1 MIPVDAKLKW
11 PGMARI
17 QHIHFVGIGG
27 TGMNGIA
34 EVMISLGYQV
44 SGSDLQENAA
54 IQRLRTLGALIH
66 IGHHAD
72 NLQDVDVVVKSTA
85 INGNNPEVE
94 AARQRKIPIVPR
106 AEMLAELMRF
116 RFGIAIAGTHGKTT
130 TTSLTASILGEAELD
145 PTYVIGG
152 RLNHSGT
159 NAQLGQSD
167 YLVVEADE
175 SDGSFLYL
183 SPMIAVVT
191 NIDEDHLETY
201 DSDFARLK
209 SVFVDFLHQIPFY
222 GRAIVCID
230 DEHAK
235 SILPLISKPTIT
247 YGLSADADI
256 RAINVEQH
264 GWQTRFSVVRNN
276 ASALHITLNLPGTH
290 NVLNSLAAITVAIE
304 LGIDDSV
311 IQKALQEFRG
321 IGRRLQINGENV
333 PIANGTVLLVD
344 DYGHHPREITATLQA
359 VKAVWPNRRLVLV
372 FQPHRFTRT
381 RALFEDFAQCLSGV
395 DCLILLEV
403 YAAGEQPIHGA
414 DSRSLARAVRT
425 RGKVEPVFVSEQ
437 QQLHQILPGLLEN
450 NDVVL
455 TMGAGSIGQM
465 AAQLPEQ
472 LAKLMPPVLG
482 VIR

>member
-1 MIPVDAKLKW
+1 MRPVGAKVKW

-44 SGSDLQENAA
+44 SGSDLNENTAT
-54 IQRLRTLGALIH
+54 QRLRTLGALIH

-72 NLQDVDVVVKSTA
+72 NLKDVDVVVKSTA

-116 RFGIAIAGTHGKTT
+116 RFGIAIGGTHGKTT
-130 TTSLTASILGEAELD
+130 TTSLAACILGEAGLD

-201 DSDFARLK
+201 DSDFERLK

-230 DEHAK
+230 DDNTK
-235 SILPLISKPTIT
+235 SILSKISKPTIT
-247 YGLSADADI
+247 YGLSEEADI

-264 GWQTRFSVVRNN
+264 GWQTRFSVVRKDAN
-276 ASALHITLNLPGTH
+276 ALQITLNLPGTH
-290 NVLNSLAAITVAIE
+290 NVLNSLAAIAIAVE
-304 LGIDDSV
+304 LGIEGSV

-333 PIANGTVLLVD
+333 PIAKGSVLLVD

-359 VKAVWPNRRLVLV
+359 VKAAWPNRRLVLI
-372 FQPHRFTRT
+372 FQPHRYTRT
-381 RALFEDFAQCLSGV
+381 RALFDDFAQCLSEV
-395 DCLILLEV
+395 DSLILLEV
-403 YAAGEQPIHGA
+403 YAAGEDAISGA
-414 DSRSLARAVRT
+414 DGRSLARAVRT
-425 RGKVEPVFVSEQ
+425 RGKVEPVFVAE
-437 QQLHQILPGLLEN
+437 HQELPEILPGLLEH

-455 TMGAGSIGQM
+455 TMGAGSIGHI

-482 VIR
+482 VIQ

>member
-1 MIPVDAKLKW
+1 MIPVSAKVKW

-44 SGSDLQENAA
+44 SGSDLNENTAT
-54 IQRLRTLGALIH
+54 QRLRTLGALIS

-72 NLQDVDVVVKSTA
+72 NLKDVDVVVKSTA

-94 AARQRKIPIVPR
+94 AAKQRKIPIVPR

-116 RFGIAIAGTHGKTT
+116 RFGIAIGGTHGKTT
-130 TTSLTASILGEAELD
+130 TTSLAACILGEAELD

-201 DSDFARLK
+201 DSDFERLK

-230 DEHAK
+230 DDNTK
-235 SILPLISKPTIT
+235 SILSKISKPTIT
-247 YGLSADADI
+247 YGLSEEADI

-264 GWQTRFSVVRNN
+264 GWQTRFSVVRKDTN
-276 ASALHITLNLPGTH
+276 ALQIILNLPGTH
-290 NVLNSLAAITVAIE
+290 NVLNSLAAIAIAIE
-304 LGIDDSV
+304 LGVDDCV

-333 PIANGTVLLVD
+333 PIAKGSVLLVD

-359 VKAVWPNRRLVLV
+359 VKAAWPDRRLVLV
-372 FQPHRFTRT
+372 FQPHRYTRT
-381 RALFEDFAQCLSGV
+381 RALFDDFAQCLSGV
-395 DCLILLEV
+395 DSLILLEV
-403 YAAGEQPIHGA
+403 YAAGEDAITGA
-414 DSRSLARAVRT
+414 DGRSLARAVRT

-437 QQLHQILPGLLEN
+437 QELTEILAGLLED

-455 TMGAGSIGQM
+455 TMGAGSIGQI

-472 LAKLMPPVLG
+472 LTKLMPPVLG
-482 VIR
+482 VIQ